1 MERRSILV
9 RVSGTSRGCL
19 IGEARVV
26 GRGGKDSKR
35 VDEFRE
41 GRDSKSA
48 DIFTPACLLA
58 PANFDSHAVEK

>member
-19 IGEARVV
+19 IGEAGVV

-35 VDEFRE
+35 VDEFFYFI
-41 GRDSKSA
+41 DSYSSE
-48 DIFTPACLLA
+48 IFTPACLLA